1 MPIIEP
7 IQSKFDLKVLNS
19 EQLAQIKAAT
29 LHVLENVG
37 VRFPSEKALNKFA
50 EHGAIVD
57 GDTQVV
63 KLRADFVLEAMSQAP
78 RSYVLS
84 GRTPGTDLNLG
95 SGNSYFATDGCGVE
109 TIDFES
115 GEPRPSCKD
124 DVARMARV
132 ADYLSFDRLL
142 LAHGQRPGLWSP
154 STTARTGC
162 DLQQF
167 GEACA
172 NRDRDGSRPGRICG

>member
-7 IQSKFDLKVLNS
+7 IRSKIDLKVLSS

-37 VRFPSEKALNKFA
+37 VRFPSGKALDKFA

-63 KLRADFVLEAMSQAP
+63 KLRADFVLDAMSRAP

-84 GRTPGTDLNLG
+84 GRVAGTDLNIG

-109 TIDFES
+109 TVDFET
-115 GEPRPSCKD
+115 GEQRPSCKE

-132 ADYLSFDRLL
+132 ADHLTSIAFYWPMVSAQDYGLSLI
-142 LAHGQRPGLWSP
+142 H
-154 STTARTGC
+154 
-162 DLQQF
+162 
-167 GEACA
+167 
-172 NRDRDGSRPGRICG
+172 I